1 MTSSLLIKCLLGNI
15 NLVLQVPVLTQ
26 QQLSLPGLVVT
37 ESLGVIQL
45 SGQSSLGLGQHVE
58 AVLQV
63 SDNAEQLS
71 VLIGNLVLGHGKVSK
86 SEVGSINLLVDG
98 IKLLNQGLVCLV
110 SRGLAPHDLL
120 SGSSGIIHLSH
131 DGLLVLLNLGLH
143 LLESIDLLLH
153 LQSGVALLPLQVA
166 EDRLCGNVGLL
177 HILAQLDDISL
188 ALLVEL
194 HLGHGGTAG
203 LVVPVTELLNL
214 TGEVRSLALSLGA
227 GLALGL
233 QLLLSALNTGL
244 QLLDV
249 LLGLGNQRLL
259 VIQLGRQHVDIL
271 LLGSDDVL
279 NVIPLPLKI
288 VDSVLS
294 HLQVSL
300 NLPLLLLKIGS
311 GLLLLVKSS
320 LQLVMS
326 GLELGLDLVQVSNLL
341 LGSDKVLSRLG
352 LGGGQMLLL
361 LVELVDDLILLS
373 NFVLFHLGGVVT
385 VALLL
390 LHLGDGE
397 LHILN
402 VLLDSSNA
410 ARVCLDLS
418 GKLNPGGLLSL
429 ENIGGSSELNLSSG
443 LEGISLGLSVSIDR
457 DAALLLSKLLGHGAN
472 LSLQVIHAALKFSS
486 LVQSSLVL
494 TIGFISLLL
503 KKPELL
509 LGIGQTDQTSGLL
522 DDDEP
527 SPVPHLQ
534 ILPEVP
540 LSNLDQLSLVPLGS
554 INPASDPLQ
563 HLTLDEA
570 HPFDDEVITS
580 LLKLGKRSGSEEDKS
595 VSQPVSL
602 PVESNLIHES
612 IGGGLVVAGAGN
624 LSLSKASIPHLV
636 VRIEHTVRESAHANP
651 DALQHTVTGQ
661 LVHDQRRLHIS
672 GLLVGVGHKAADKV
686 GSAVVEGGHQLSQRD
701 EVDRGH
707 GLATASLL
715 LLLAIILGGSSG
727 LSGVVSPEENQ
738 ELALGGG
745 LHDLDNS
752 VIDRVLVLLQPASHV
767 VVDNTGVVRDA
778 KVSILVSL

>member
-1 MTSSLLIKCLLGNI
+1 MTSSLLIKSLLGHI
-15 NLVLQVPVLTQ
+15 NLVLQVPELAN

-71 VLIGNLVLGHGKVSK
+71 VLIGNLVLGHGEVPKG
-86 SEVGSINLLVDG
+86 EVGSINLLVYRVQ
-98 IKLLNQGLVCLV
+98 LLNQSLVGLV
-110 SRGLAPHDLL
+110 SRGLASHNLL

-143 LLESIDLLLH
+143 LLKGINLLLH
-153 LQSGVALLPLQVA
+153 LQSGIALLPLQVA
-166 EDRLCGNVGLL
+166 EDRLSGDVGLL
-177 HILAQLDDISL
+177 HILAQLDDLGL

-203 LVVPVTELLNL
+203 LVVPVTKLLDL

-233 QLLLSALNTGL
+233 QLLLSALNTSL

-249 LLGLGNQRLL
+249 LLGLGNKRLL
-259 VIQLGRQHVDIL
+259 VIQLGGQHVDIL
-271 LLGSDDVL
+271 LLGSNDVL

-288 VDSVLS
+288 IDSILS

-341 LGSDKVLSRLG
+341 LSSDKVLSRLG

-373 NFVLFHLGGVVT
+373 NFVLENLDGVVT

-418 GKLNPGGLLSL
+418 GKLNPGALELS
-429 ENIGGSSELNLSSG
+429 
-443 LEGISLGLSVSIDR
+443 R
-457 DAALLLSKLLGHGAN
+457 
-472 LSLQVIHAALKFSS
+472 
-486 LVQSSLVL
+486 
-494 TIGFISLLL
+494 
-503 KKPELL
+503 
-509 LGIGQTDQTSGLL
+509 
-522 DDDEP
+522 
-527 SPVPHLQ
+527 
-534 ILPEVP
+534 
-540 LSNLDQLSLVPLGS
+540 
-554 INPASDPLQ
+554 
-563 HLTLDEA
+563 
-570 HPFDDEVITS
+570 
-580 LLKLGKRSGSEEDKS
+580 
-595 VSQPVSL
+595 
-602 PVESNLIHES
+602 
-612 IGGGLVVAGAGN
+612 
-624 LSLSKASIPHLV
+624 
-636 VRIEHTVRESAHANP
+636 
-651 DALQHTVTGQ
+651 
-661 LVHDQRRLHIS
+661 
-672 GLLVGVGHKAADKV
+672 
-686 GSAVVEGGHQLSQRD
+686 
-701 EVDRGH
+701 
-707 GLATASLL
+707 
-715 LLLAIILGGSSG
+715 
-727 LSGVVSPEENQ
+727 
-738 ELALGGG
+738 
-745 LHDLDNS
+745 
-752 VIDRVLVLLQPASHV
+752 
-767 VVDNTGVVRDA
+767 
-778 KVSILVSL
+778 